1 MDWSVFL
8 GPELIPAATA
18 LASFGL
24 MLAAFV
30 GIARAGGW
38 EQAMRPDPQ
47 GRWSLSRRLMLT
59 GALLGVIFALECG
72 ILFLLRRWQV

>member
-8 GPELIPAATA
+8 GADLIPAATA
-18 LASFGL
+18 FASFGL
-24 MLAAFV
+24 MIAAFV
-30 GIARAGGW
+30 GIARHGGW

-59 GALLGVIFALECG
+59 GALLGVVFALECG
-72 ILFLLRRWQV
+72 IVLLLRRWPV

>member
-8 GPELIPAATA
+8 GPDLIPAATA

-24 MLAAFV
+24 MIAAFV
-30 GIARAGGW
+30 GVTRAGGW

-47 GRWSLSRRLMLT
+47 GRWSLSRRFMLT

-72 ILFLLRRWQV
+72 ILFLLRRWPV